1 MGYVPSESVDRL
13 AWARFRRPAAE
24 EPRELVERCWPANWA
39 GEMLPDEEKDLTA
52 ALRTVPFVDSEEVE
66 MVLFD
71 AELVTFEL
79 RAVTQ

>member
-1 MGYVPSESVDRL
+1 M
-13 AWARFRRPAAE
+13 
-24 EPRELVERCWPANWA
+24 VERCWPANWA
-39 GEMLPDEEKDLTA
+39 GEMLPDEKDLTA